1 MQNSNFPEGVYHCNV
16 IANNALIRI
25 AQASTYWMGLLFRI
39 IGAKV
44 VSDSAKHVAWNRT
57 IIM

>member
-44 VSDSAKHVAWNRT
+44 VSDSAKHVA
-57 IIM
+57 